1 MFDFL
6 NKYCHYIQAIC
17 KPTYDFLLTLDLPQ
31 SITNRYLWYNENIF
45 YPLSNIEP
53 LREKYN
59 LNNNDYII
67 GSFQKDTEGNS
78 LKDKTFLPKL
88 SKGPDI
94 FINIV
99 KDIYK
104 TKPVHIVLT
113 GLRREYLIQQLNS
126 LHIPYTYF
134 NMLSLQ
140 EINELYHCLDLYIVS
155 SRYEGGPRS
164 IFEAGATK
172 TPIIS
177 TRVGIAEDILPNESL
192 YDMDNYISYRDA
204 QPNVD
209 KLYKNIQELNSKT
222 QMREIKNYLL
232 SL

>member
-1 MFDFL
+1 M
-6 NKYCHYIQAIC
+6 
-17 KPTYDFLLTLDLPQ
+17 
-31 SITNRYLWYNENIF
+31 
-45 YPLSNIEP
+45 
-53 LREKYN
+53 
-59 LNNNDYII
+59 
-67 GSFQKDTEGNS
+67 
-78 LKDKTFLPKL
+78 
-88 SKGPDI
+88 
-94 FINIV
+94 
-99 KDIYK
+99 
-104 TKPVHIVLT
+104 
-113 GLRREYLIQQLNS
+113 
-126 LHIPYTYF
+126 
-134 NMLSLQ
+134 
-140 EINELYHCLDLYIVS
+140 DLYIVS